1 MKSKFKKI
9 TTVLLFLFILLSI
22 LYYVS
27 SRPEEIL
34 EFDDPYHTDRPAA
47 SGKKM
52 MVATGH
58 PYATRAALDIMEKG
72 GNAADA
78 GVAALLVLNVTQGE
92 EASFPGVAPL
102 LYFDSSTGKVES
114 YTGAGTAPSLATIE
128 YFRSRGYE
136 TIPTL
141 KYSSQLVPASPD
153 VIIALLYKYGTMS
166 FSEVS
171 APAIQIAK
179 QGFPVHRIL
188 MRNLNMNPIKRFGF
202 SLLMPYNAEIYLKGK
217 WWKPLFHKEKFTRP
231 ELAGTLTDLANAEKQ
246 SLASGKSKKEALIA
260 VRDYFY
266 KGPIAEKIA
275 KAHQENDG
283 TMTLNDLQKYSGN
296 WEKPLQGTYN
306 DYTIFSNPTWNQGAV
321 VPIVLQILEGI
332 DLKSLGHNSPDYI
345 HTVIQAIELAMADR
359 EKYFGDTNFV
369 DVPTEGLLSKSY
381 AKQRRLLLQTNAF
394 GKTPPF
400 GNPFSFEKDK
410 NKFQSNL
417 FQYKNTPDDSNP
429 ENHLNNVSLLS
440 DPYSPSFWE
449 KTESGKVGRDTTY
462 LSVIDPKGN
471 SISLTPSDFPQ
482 SPMIPGDITLGIRM
496 TQFRLDPNHP
506 SALVPGK
513 RPTITP
519 NASLVFRKGKFLM
532 SFGTPGGDMQTQATI
547 QVFLNLFVFG
557 MDPQSAVNAPRFR
570 SLNWPDSFS
579 PHAYYPGRIELEE
592 EIFEKHSAS
601 LKQKGYEVIGRP
613 RWEYDFGAPCISL
626 KDQETGLLKGGAD
639 PRKESWAEGR

>member
-1 MKSKFKKI
+1 MKSKLKKI
-9 TTVLLFLFILLSI
+9 VLSFLLLFIISFIV
-22 LYYVS
+22 YHFK

-34 EFDDPYHTDRPAA
+34 KFDDPYHTDRPIA
-47 SGKKM
+47 SGKTM
-52 MVATGH
+52 MAATGH
-58 PYATRAALDIMEKG
+58 PYATRTALEIMEKG

-102 LYFDSSTGKVES
+102 LYFDSSSGKVKS
-114 YTGAGTAPSLATIE
+114 YTGAGVAPSLATIE

-153 VIIALLYKYGTMS
+153 VIIALLQKYGTMS

-171 APAIQIAK
+171 APAIQMAR
-179 QGFPVHRIL
+179 QGFPVHKIL

-202 SLLMPYNAEIYLKGK
+202 SLLMPYNAEVYLKGK

-231 ELAGTLTDLANAEKQ
+231 ELADTLSELADAEKKSLAAGKSRKETLT
-246 SLASGKSKKEALIA
+246 SI
-260 VRDYFY
+260 RDYFY

-275 KAHQENDG
+275 KAHRENDG
-283 TMTLNDLQKYSGN
+283 TMILDDLKKYSGH
-296 WEKPLQGTYN
+296 WENPLQGTYN
-306 DYTIFSNPTWNQGAV
+306 DYTVFSNPTWNQGAV
-321 VPIVLQILEGI
+321 VPLVLQILEGI
-332 DLKSLGHNSPDYI
+332 DLKSMGHNSPEYI

-359 EKYFGDTNFV
+359 DKYFGDPDFV
-369 DVPTEGLLSKSY
+369 VVPVEGLLSKGY
-381 AKQRRLLLQTNAF
+381 AKQRRSLIQKNAF

-400 GNPFSFEKDK
+400 GNPFAFEKVK
-410 NKFQSNL
+410 NKTQSNL
-417 FQYKNTPDDSNP
+417 IPNTNIIPDFHRY
-429 ENHLNNVSLLS
+429 NHINDVSLLLEI
-440 DPYSPSFWE
+440 PARSFWE
-449 KTESGKVGRDTTY
+449 KTDSGRVGRDTTY
-462 LSVIDPKGN
+462 LSIIDPKGN

-482 SPMIPGDITLGIRM
+482 SPMIAGDITLGIRM

-506 SALVPGK
+506 SALLPGK

-519 NASLVFRKGKFLM
+519 NASMIFQKGKFLM
-532 SFGTPGGDMQTQATI
+532 SFGTPGGDMQTQATV

-557 MDPQSAVNAPRFR
+557 MNPQAAVNSPRFR

-579 PHAYYPGRIELEE
+579 PHSYYPGRIELEE
-592 EIFEKHSAS
+592 EIYEKHGTA
-601 LKQKGYEVIGRP
+601 LKDKGYDVIGRP
-613 RWEYDFGAPCISL
+613 KWEYDFGAPCISL
-626 KDQETGLLKGGAD
+626 KDPETGVLKGGAD

>member
-1 MKSKFKKI
+1 MKSKLKKI
-9 TTVLLFLFILLSI
+9 IFSLLTFFILSFL
-22 LYYVS
+22 LYYFN

-34 EFDDPYHTDRPAA
+34 EFDDPYHTDRPVA

-52 MVATGH
+52 IAATGH
-58 PYATRAALDIMEKG
+58 PYATRAALAIMEKG

-102 LYFDSSTGKVES
+102 LYFDSASGKVES
-114 YTGAGTAPSLATIE
+114 YTGAGVAPSLATID

-153 VIIALLYKYGTMS
+153 VIIALLQKYGTMS

-171 APAIQIAK
+171 SPAIQLAK
-179 QGFPVHRIL
+179 QGFPVHKIL

-202 SLLMPYNAEIYLKGK
+202 SLLMPYNAEVYLKGK

-231 ELAGTLTDLANAEKQ
+231 ELADTLSELADAEKK
-246 SLASGKSKKEALIA
+246 SLALGKSRNEALTS

-266 KGPIAEKIA
+266 KGTIAEKIA
-275 KAHQENDG
+275 KAHSENDG
-283 TMTLNDLQKYSGN
+283 TMTLDDLKNYSGH

-306 DYTIFSNPTWNQGAV
+306 DYTIFSNRTWNQGGI

-332 DLKSLGHNSPDYI
+332 DLKSMGHNSPEYI

-359 EKYFGDTNFV
+359 DKYFGDPDFV
-369 DVPTEGLLSKSY
+369 EVPVEGLLSKEY
-381 AKQRRLLLQTNAF
+381 AKQRRSLIQKNAF

-400 GNPFSFEKDK
+400 GNPFQFERQK
-410 NKFQSNL
+410 NKTQSNL
-417 FQYKNTPDDSNP
+417 IPKRNTKLNSYE
-429 ENHLNNVSLLS
+429 ENRISEVSLS
-440 DPYSPSFWE
+440 NNNPTRYFWE
-449 KTESGKVGRDTTY
+449 RTDSGKVGRDTTY
-462 LSVIDPKGN
+462 LSIIDPKGN

-496 TQFRLDPNHP
+496 TQFRLDQNHP
-506 SALVPGK
+506 SALLPGK

-519 NASLVFRKGKFLM
+519 NASLVFHKGKFLM
-532 SFGTPGGDMQTQATI
+532 SFGTPGGDMQTQATV

-557 MDPQSAVNAPRFR
+557 MNPQTAVNSPRFR

-579 PHAYYPGRIELEE
+579 PHSYYPGRIELEE
-592 EIFEKHSAS
+592 EIYEKYGTA
-601 LKQKGYEVIGRP
+601 LKEKGYDVIGRP
-613 RWEYDFGAPCISL
+613 KWEYDFGAPCISL
-626 KDQETGLLKGGAD
+626 KDPETGALKGAGD